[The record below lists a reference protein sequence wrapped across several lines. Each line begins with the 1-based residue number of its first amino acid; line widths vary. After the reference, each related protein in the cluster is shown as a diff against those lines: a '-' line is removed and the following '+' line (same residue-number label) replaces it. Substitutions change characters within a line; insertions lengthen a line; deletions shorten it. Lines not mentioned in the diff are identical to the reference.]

1 MARPHPP
8 EARIVDASQV
18 LIVLSPPGDER
29 MLNGFAGTLV
39 TDPSAGVPDLAGKAV
54 YLYGDLSKAAALDLS
69 AASRVLVIREGSDG
83 DAASDLAPWPVVGLG
98 RVPILVHGLGVYYR
112 CFFDPEVDYLGQIR
126 GEHAFQSLTE
136 STKPGTAHRTG
147 IYLTPVRKEHN
158 QLYFRLLR
166 CSTNLSGPTDNF
178 RSTDRY
184 IVDALNQEAAL
195 VFSGAAPLNHVLA
208 QIYHNTPA
216 DAEKK
221 QAKARISSHADK
233 TKDMPRHGVMAFC
246 TFYEHLDRLGPVAGD
261 PFDRGHRGV
270 SGLTRLRFRR
280 KQSESQS
287 DSQSENG
294 SGSESRRENEDE
306 SGRESGNGKGRGSGS
321 GREKGNAAR
330 SALPDQ
336 FTITLYPNSVFF
348 MPLST
353 NRLYTHEIVPSELD
367 AARLPTRLGYVVRCS
382 KAEAVHEGGR
392 TFLLQDGV
400 RVELTAPTPEGMT
413 ELRRLYAEENK
424 TSAPIDYGDGFRFS
438 MNAGDYQ
445 PPIYE
450 ASDPFRTYAVPA
462 RGDLFAE
469 LSASA
474 RLEELGK
481 GRRGA
486 VLVATGDPR
495 GVPIVRTTTPYT
507 LPARWFRPIHATL
520 ARQIRARASLALSF
534 NNALLE
540 IYTRAYATMRAHSDQ
555 ALDLDDAGEI
565 ALFSC
570 YENPGA
576 GPSRRL
582 MVESKEPGG
591 PSFVIPLVHGRVVVF
606 SVDTNRRFRHRIVL
620 DPAAGDLDNPWLGVT
635 FRTSK
640 TWVDVRDGQPR
651 LADGTPLTLAND
663 DERHEFLRL
672 RRRENQEADFVY
684 PRVTCT
690 LSPGDLEPP
699 EATTTPCDRAVHE
712 PS

>member
-1 MARPHPP
+1 MARPRPP
-8 EARIVDASQV
+8 EARIADTNQV
-18 LIVLSPPGDER
+18 LIVLSPQGDDR
-29 MLNGFAGTLV
+29 PIDGFAGTLV
-39 TDPSAGVPDLAGKAV
+39 TDPSAGVPDLTGKAV
-54 YLYGDLSKAAALDLS
+54 YLCGDLSKATALDLS
-69 AASRVLVIREGSDG
+69 AASRVMVIREGSDG
-83 DAASDLAPWPVVGLG
+83 DAEGDLAPWPVVGLG
-98 RVPILVHGLGVYYR
+98 RVPIHVHGLGVYYR
-112 CFFDPEVDYLGQIR
+112 CFFDPEVDYLGR
-126 GEHAFQSLTE
+126 VRDEHAFQSLTE

-147 IYLTPVRKEHN
+147 IYLTPVRKEQGELH
-158 QLYFRLLR
+158 FRLLR
-166 CSTNLSGPTDNF
+166 CSTNLAGPTDNF
-178 RSTDRY
+178 RATDRH

-208 QIYHNTPA
+208 QIYRNTPA

-233 TKDMPRHGVMAFC
+233 TKDMPGDGVMAFC
-246 TFYEHLDRLGPVAGD
+246 TFYEHLDRLGPMAGD

-280 KQSESQS
+280 KSL
-287 DSQSENG
+287 EN
-294 SGSESRRENEDE
+294 DE
-306 SGRESGNGKGRGSGS
+306 SG
-321 GREKGNAAR
+321 
-330 SALPDQ
+330 ALPDQ

-392 TFLLQDGV
+392 TFLLQDGA
-400 RVELTAPTPEGMT
+400 RVELQAPTPEGMT

-424 TSAPIDYGDGFRFS
+424 TTAPIDYGDGFRFS

-445 PPIYE
+445 APIYE
-450 ASDPFRTYAVPA
+450 ASDLFRTYAVPA

-469 LSASA
+469 LFTSA

-486 VLVATGDPR
+486 VLVAAGDPR
-495 GVPIVRTTTPYT
+495 GAPVVRTTTAYT
-507 LPARWFRPIHATL
+507 LPAQWFRPIHTTL
-520 ARQIRARASLALSF
+520 AQQIRACASLALPF

-540 IYTRAYATMRAHSDQ
+540 VYTRAYATMGAHSDQ
-555 ALDLDDAGEI
+555 ALDLDEAGEI

-570 YENPGA
+570 YEYPGA

-591 PSFVIPLVHGRVVVF
+591 PAFAMPLLHGHVVVF
-606 SVDTNRRFRHRIVL
+606 SADTNRRFRHRIVL
-620 DPAAGDLDNPWLGVT
+620 DPATGDLDNTWLGVT

-640 TWVDVRDGQPR
+640 TWVVVRDGQPR
-651 LADGTPLTLAND
+651 LADGTPLTLATD
-663 DERHEFLRL
+663 EERHEFFRL
-672 RRRENQEADFVY
+672 RRRENQETDFVY

-690 LSPGDLEPP
+690 LSPSDLESP
-699 EATTTPCDRAVHE
+699 EMMTTLSDRAGRE

>member
-1 MARPHPP
+1 M
-8 EARIVDASQV
+8 D
-18 LIVLSPPGDER
+18 
-29 MLNGFAGTLV
+29 GFAGTVV
-39 TDPSAGVPDLAGKAV
+39 TAPSAGMPDLGGKAV
-54 YLYGDLSKAAALDLS
+54 YLCGDVSKATALDLS
-69 AASRVLVIREGSDG
+69 AASRVLVIREGSYNYPAG
-83 DAASDLAPWPVVGLG
+83 DLAWPVVGLG
-98 RVPILVHGLGVYYR
+98 RMPIDVHGLGVYYR
-112 CFFDPEVDYLGQIR
+112 CFFDPEVNYVERIR
-126 GEHAFQSLTE
+126 GEHTFQSLTE

-147 IYLTPVRKEHN
+147 IYLTSVRK
-158 QLYFRLLR
+158 QQDALFFRLLR

-178 RSTDRY
+178 RSTDRH

-216 DAEKK
+216 DAERK

-233 TKDMPRHGVMAFC
+233 TKDMPGDGVMAFC
-246 TFYEHLDRLGPVAGD
+246 TFYELLDRLAPITGD
-261 PFDRGHRGV
+261 RFDRGHRAIT
-270 SGLTRLRFRR
+270 GLTRLRFRY
-280 KQSESQS
+280 KEI
-287 DSQSENG
+287 ETEEG
-294 SGSESRRENEDE
+294 HTF
-306 SGRESGNGKGRGSGS
+306 
-321 GREKGNAAR
+321 
-330 SALPDQ
+330 PDQ

-353 NRLYTHEIVPSELD
+353 NRRYTHEIVPSELD

-382 KAEAVHEGGR
+382 KTEAVHEGGR
-392 TFLLQDGV
+392 TFLLEDGT
-400 RVELTAPTPEGMT
+400 RVELEAPTPEGMT
-413 ELRRLYAEENK
+413 ALRRLYAEENK

-438 MNAGDYQ
+438 MNAGDYRA
-445 PPIYE
+445 PIYE
-450 ASDPFRTYAVPA
+450 ASDMFRTYTVPA
-462 RGDLFAE
+462 EGDRFAA

-486 VLVATGDPR
+486 VLVVSDGPR
-495 GVPIVRTTTPYT
+495 GVPIVRTTTAYK
-507 LPARWFRPIHATL
+507 LPAQCFRPIHTTL
-520 ARQIRARASLALSF
+520 ARQIRACASLALPF

-540 IYTRAYATMRAHSDQ
+540 VYTRAYATMRAHSDQ

-570 YENPGA
+570 YEHPQA

-591 PSFVIPLVHGRVVVF
+591 PSFVIPLLHGRVLVF
-606 SVDTNRRFRHRIVL
+606 SADTNRRFRHRIVL
-620 DPAAGDLDNPWLGVT
+620 DPATDAPDNPWLGVT

-640 TWVDVRDGQPR
+640 TWVCVRDGRPE

-663 DERHEFLRL
+663 EERHQFLQL
-672 RRRENQEADFVY
+672 RRRENEETDFVY

-690 LSPGDLEPP
+690 LSPSDLWPP
-699 EATTTPCDRAVHE
+699 EMATML
-712 PS
+712 

>member
-1 MARPHPP
+1 MAPD
-8 EARIVDASQV
+8 ARIVDTRQV

-29 MLNGFAGTLV
+29 PLDGFAGTVV
-39 TDPSAGVPDLAGKAV
+39 TDPSAGMPDLAGKAV
-54 YLYGDLSKAAALDLS
+54 YLRGDVSKASAIDLS
-69 AASRVLVIREGSDG
+69 AASRVLVIGEGSHG
-83 DAASDLAPWPVVGLG
+83 DTAGAPWPVVSLG
-98 RVPILVHGLGVYYR
+98 RVPIHVHGLGVYYR
-112 CFFDPEVDYLGQIR
+112 CFFDPEVDYVERIR
-126 GEHAFQSLTE
+126 GEHTFQSLTE

-147 IYLTPVRKEHN
+147 IYLTPVRAERDA
-158 QLYFRLLR
+158 LYFHLLR
-166 CSTNLSGPTDNF
+166 CSTNLSGPTDDF
-178 RSTDRY
+178 RATDRH

-233 TKDMPRHGVMAFC
+233 TKDMPDHGVMAFC
-246 TFYEHLDRLGPVAGD
+246 TFYEHLDRLGPIAGD
-261 PFDRGHRGV
+261 PFDRGHRGI

-280 KQSESQS
+280 KEI
-287 DSQSENG
+287 ET
-294 SGSESRRENEDE
+294 EE
-306 SGRESGNGKGRGSGS
+306 SG
-321 GREKGNAAR
+321 AF
-330 SALPDQ
+330 PDQ

-353 NRLYTHEIVPSELD
+353 NRRYTHEIVPSELE

-382 KAEAVHEGGR
+382 KTEAVHEGGR
-392 TFLLQDGV
+392 TFLLRDGA
-400 RVELTAPTPEGMT
+400 RVELEEPTREGMM

-424 TSAPIDYGDGFRFS
+424 TSAHIDYGDGFRFS

-445 PPIYE
+445 APIYE
-450 ASDPFRTYAVPA
+450 ASDLFRTYAVPT

-486 VLVATGDPR
+486 VLVAADGQR

-507 LPARWFRPIHATL
+507 LPAQCFRPIHSAL
-520 ARQIRARASLALSF
+520 ARQIGACASLAVPF

-540 IYTRAYATMRAHSDQ
+540 LYTRAYATMGAHSDQ

-570 YENPGA
+570 YEHPEA

-606 SVDTNRRFRHRIVL
+606 SAATNRRFRHRIVL
-620 DPAAGDLDNPWLGVT
+620 DPAAADPDNRWLGVT
-635 FRTSK
+635 FRSSK
-640 TWVDVRDGQPR
+640 TWVHVRDGQVC

-663 DERHEFLRL
+663 EERHEFLRL
-672 RRRENQEADFVY
+672 RRQENQETEFVY

-690 LSPGDLEPP
+690 LSPSDLWPP
-699 EATTTPCDRAVHE
+699 EMVMTTDTRPVR
-712 PS
+712 PLS